1 MTNIS
6 IRNISKSFGD
16 VNVIPGLN
24 LDIEDKE
31 FVVLVGPSGCG
42 KTTILRMIA
51 GLEEVTGGEIWFGDR
66 NVTEV
71 RPGLRNTSMVFQNYA
86 LYPHMTVAGNI
97 AYGMKVRGV
106 PKAEIAAAVRK
117 AAEILGLE
125 PYIDRRPKTLSGG
138 QRQRVAIGRALVR
151 NPDIFLFDEP
161 LSNLDAKLRIE
172 MRTEIKALHRRLE
185 TTIVYVTHDQVEAM
199 TMADRVVV
207 INNGV
212 IEQASDPVTLY
223 QKPANLF
230 VAAFIGAPSMNFIE
244 GELVRDN
251 GDLFF
256 KSTDGM
262 SLTMP
267 KDKVADYKGSIGK
280 PVVLGIRPEHVVSD
294 RDCGANIEMIVRSIE
309 PLGPHTLLIGTVGN
323 SNFTAQMP
331 AEIKVEPDDTISVPL
346 DLSKAHLFDKQTGR
360 TILDGPSS
368 DDKIIGKN
376 H

>member
-6 IRNISKSFGD
+6 IRNISKSFGE
-16 VNVIPGLN
+16 VNVIPDLS

-42 KTTILRMIA
+42 KTTTLRMIA
-51 GLEEVTGGEIWFGDR
+51 GLEEVNNGEIWFGDR

-86 LYPHMTVAGNI
+86 LYPHMTVAENI

-106 PKAEIAAAVRK
+106 PKAEITAAVRK
-117 AAEILGLE
+117 AAEILDLE
-125 PYIDRRPKTLSGG
+125 PYLERRPKTLSGG

-207 INNGV
+207 MNNGI

-244 GELVRDN
+244 GELIGDN

-256 KSTDGM
+256 KSTDGV
-262 SLTMP
+262 SLRIP
-267 KDKVADYKGSIGK
+267 RDKVADYKGSIGK
-280 PVVLGIRPEHVVSD
+280 PVVLGIRPEHVINDKECST
-294 RDCGANIEMIVRSIE
+294 NIEMVVKSIE
-309 PLGPHTLLIGTVGN
+309 PLGPHTFLIGAVGG
-323 SNFTAQMP
+323 SKFTAQMP
-331 AEIKVEPDDTISVPL
+331 AEIKVEPDDTVTISL
-346 DLSKAHLFDKQTGR
+346 DLPKAHLFDKHTGR
-360 TILDGPSS
+360 TILDGP
-368 DDKIIGKN
+368 
-376 H
+376 